1 MIHTKMESK
10 ITLRMYKMLR
20 KCLIAVIFL
29 FLDVRDWLRVKE
41 VGRRVADARLVAELL
56 LLRVVLLLLRVALPV
71 LFGLDFVPEK

>member
-1 MIHTKMESK
+1 
-10 ITLRMYKMLR
+10 MYNVNDR

-56 LLRVVLLLLRVALPV
+56 LLRVVLLLLRVPLPV
-71 LFGLDFVPEK
+71 LLGLDFVPEK